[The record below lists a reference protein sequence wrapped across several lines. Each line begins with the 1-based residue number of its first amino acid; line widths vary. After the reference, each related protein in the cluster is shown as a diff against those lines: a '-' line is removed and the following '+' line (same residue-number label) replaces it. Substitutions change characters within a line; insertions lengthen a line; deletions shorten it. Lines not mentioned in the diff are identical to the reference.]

1 MSSSAFGVL
10 LMIRHVLLAFVVAI
24 IPLGTFSAYASDPQ
38 PITWSDLAPDNTF
51 PDPFKKLSQNQLA
64 DLSFV
69 VRIHHLLAA
78 ERVAADGPE
87 VKEAAKIERS
97 LKKAGIDIGWLVA
110 QRRRVGQMRE
120 IQAKAVQQNVIGTR
134 VKLSGYVVPV
144 KKSDGVVTEFMLV
157 PSVASCSSSNPT
169 PPPPNQAI
177 FVQLEDGFARLGRV
191 TAARIIG
198 RIEAKEI
205 VRTIPSIR
213 GSTVVTSAYVI
224 TPENITFYSTTKN
237 GQTTPLEKYSRK
249 LDTATFR
256 QIQARSAS
264 E

>member
-1 MSSSAFGVL
+1 MVRYILLVFAMVITPFGTVS
-10 LMIRHVLLAFVVAI
+10 
-24 IPLGTFSAYASDPQ
+24 TCASEPQ
-38 PITWSDLAPDNTF
+38 PITWSDLVPDNTF
-51 PDPFKKLSQNQLA
+51 PDPFKKLSQDQLA

-69 VRIHHLLAA
+69 VRIRHLLAA
-78 ERVAADGPE
+78 EKVTTDGPE
-87 VKEAAKIERS
+87 VKEAAEIERS

-144 KKSDGVVTEFMLV
+144 KKSDGVITEFMLV

-177 FVQLEDGFARLGRV
+177 FVQLDDGFARLGRV

-198 RIEAKEI
+198 RIEAQEI
-205 VRTIPSIR
+205 ARTIPSAH

-224 TPENITFYSTTKN
+224 TPENITYSSTTKN
-237 GQTTPLEKYSRK
+237 GQTTPLEKHSPK

-256 QIQARSAS
+256 PIQARSAS